1 MPLMGGPGAAAA
13 AAHQAVEPLLHR
25 LPAMGTPAWQQQAP
39 GGESRRPA
47 HVEEVRR
54 LLLGNIEQAVDMCSG
69 PELAA
74 VLVFVK
80 GIASGR
86 YGGFTPLPPMTTL
99 INDGVVPRPA
109 ANGSGDLAYRT
120 ARAALQALPTRCPE

>member
-1 MPLMGGPGAAAA
+1 M
-13 AAHQAVEPLLHR
+13 
-25 LPAMGTPAWQQQAP
+25 
-39 GGESRRPA
+39 
-47 HVEEVRR
+47 EEVRR

-86 YGGFTPLPPMTTL
+86 YGGFTPLPPMTAL